1 MELPEIKTVEHPV
14 KALDIFDMLRIVFE
28 TKPLKIMHSCATK
41 NGKFISGLSIMR
53 KDGMF
58 GAVVAKEVGTNAV
71 QFFDRNWDQ
80 IGYTSWRD
88 LVTEDYENMAEGK
101 PNLEFTDH
109 DTMILTGRYLEE
121 NSESPERDMIRD
133 VEDINGKD

>member
-1 MELPEIKTVEHPV
+1 MELPGIKTVEHPV

-28 TKPLKIMHSCATK
+28 AKPLKIMHSCATK
-41 NGKFISGLSIMR
+41 NDKFISGLSIMR

-58 GAVVAKEVGTNAV
+58 GAVVAKEVGTTTV
-71 QFFDRNWDQ
+71 KFFDRNWDQ

-88 LVTEDYENMAEGK
+88 LVTEDYENMAEGE

-109 DTMILTGRYLEE
+109 DTMILTGHYLDE
-121 NSESPERDMIRD
+121 NSERPERSMVRSA
-133 VEDINGKD
+133 EDIKQSE